1 MLKMKKACYHIADW
15 ALRLMGV
22 LYEELDWSYLHRRA
36 NELYIPKVVE
46 KMQRDVKRY
55 KDVYKQV
62 KEMAERDQADK
73 A

>member
-1 MLKMKKACYHIADW
+1 
-15 ALRLMGV
+15 MGV